1 MELLGIV
8 PGLDES
14 ISDSECSSLIST
26 EIVKIESGS
35 CESILNM
42 VHDLS
47 LDGLSI
53 VSEVRF
59 HEFPHLLSAL
69 LGVVILELRLYQIKS
84 ECFKLDLLTL

>member
-1 MELLGIV
+1 MELLGII

-47 LDGLSI
+47 LDGVDIISK
-53 VSEVRF
+53 VRI
-59 HEFPHLLSAL
+59 HQFPHFFSAL
-69 LGVVILELRLYQIKS
+69 LGIVIFELRS
-84 ECFKLDLLTL
+84 V